1 MPLTLVGGDSAS
13 DNRTVNTLSS
23 PWDPEIDAWCRELR
37 AAGRPA
43 TTIRLRGAHLR
54 TLARAVGT
62 RPPWQLERADLVD
75 YLGSRDWQIETRRS
89 VRASIRGFYDWGA
102 ATGRTPV
109 SPALSLPAVPRRPP
123 APHPADDDAY
133 HQALTHAQPREHL
146 MLRLAAEAGLR
157 RGEVACAHSADL
169 FRDLLGWSLVVH
181 GKGQR
186 ERVVPVTE
194 SLAAEVRGRG
204 QGFLFPGAD
213 HGHLSAMWV
222 GKIIGRLLPA
232 GVSMHAL
239 RHRFA
244 TRAFAVNENLAA
256 VQDLLGHS
264 SPKTTRYYVRV
275 DSAAARRIV
284 ETMNR
289 PAA

>member
-1 MPLTLVGGDSAS
+1 
-13 DNRTVNTLSS
+13 VNALPS
-23 PWDPEIDAWCRELR
+23 PWDSEISAWCRELR

-54 TLARAVGT
+54 TLARAVGPR
-62 RPPWQLERADLVD
+62 RPWDLERGDLVD
-75 YLGSRDWQIETRRS
+75 YLGSRDWKIETRRS
-89 VRASIRGFYDWGA
+89 VRASIRGFYDWGV
-102 ATGRTPV
+102 ATGRV
-109 SPALSLPAVPRRPP
+109 EASPALSLPTVPRRPP
-123 APHPADDDAY
+123 APHPADDDATFD
-133 HQALTHAQPREHL
+133 ALEHAPAREHL
-146 MLRLAAEAGLR
+146 MVRLAAEAGLR
-157 RGEVACAHSADL
+157 RGEVAAAHSSDL

-181 GKGQR
+181 GKGNR

-194 SLAAEVRGRG
+194 GLAAEIRGRG
-204 QGFLFPGAD
+204 DGFLFPGAD

-222 GKIIGRLLPA
+222 GKIIGRLLPP
-232 GVSMHAL
+232 GVTMHAL

-244 TRAFAVNENLAA
+244 TRAFAVNNNLAA

-275 DSAAARRIV
+275 DDAAARAIV
-284 ETMNR
+284 EAMNR